1 MRKIFISVIVV
12 VATVAVLNG
21 CSKSGS
27 NTNCSYDPCAVKA
40 PANEITQLETYLS
53 GAGITTAVK
62 HCSGLYYEIS
72 APGADKTPGVCSY
85 VTVNYKGMLTNG
97 NVFDQT
103 TTASGPAS
111 FTLLSLI
118 EGWKKGIPL
127 IKQGG
132 KIRLYLPPSLGYGSA
147 AVGSIPANSIL
158 IFDIELVAVQ

>member
-1 MRKIFISVIVV
+1 MRKIFVV
-12 VATVAVLNG
+12 VLVVFAIGLNA
-21 CSKSGS
+21 CNKSGS
-27 NTNCSYDPCAVKA
+27 NTNCNYDPCAIKA

-62 HCSGLYYEIS
+62 HCSGLYYQIS
-72 APGADKTPGVCSY
+72 AAGADKTPGVCSY

-103 TTASGPAS
+103 TPAGGPAS

-118 EGWKKGIPL
+118 EGWKMGIPL

-158 IFDIELVAVQ
+158 IFDIELLGVQ

>member
-1 MRKIFISVIVV
+1 MKKILI
-12 VATVAVLNG
+12 AVLVIAAVGLNA
-21 CSKSGS
+21 CSKSSS
-27 NTNCSYDPCAVKA
+27 NTNCNYDACALKA

-62 HCSGLYYEIS
+62 HCSGLYYEIT

-111 FTLLSLI
+111 FTLISLI

-132 KIRLYLPPSLGYGSA
+132 KIRLYLPPSLGYGSS
-147 AVGSIPANSIL
+147 AVGTIPANSIL
-158 IFDIELVAVQ
+158 IFDIELLGVQ